1 MYPTPLTTGH
11 SSCSGTRQS
20 SVPFAERNSGE
31 FRCARTL
38 PARFIWQCGLS
49 VSMLAILA
57 LGVFA
62 GPQTPAAKAPPK
74 GSEAEF
80 ISVMQGLQKKHHM
93 EPMARF
99 DSKRFIA
106 ISNAPDAFTRE
117 RLKLC
122 ELFHDTFLKHFEK
135 AGFAVHPPTERMM
148 IAVFATNDNFDAY
161 FGHDM
166 TGIAGVYHTPAN
178 RLVLYDY
185 SENRNLRKQRDKA
198 LGVGESIG
206 NSAAR
211 SKFESTVGRKFEDY
225 SKDLNLSITMHE
237 CAHLVSFN
245 CGLLARDRDVPAW
258 LAEGMATYCEA
269 TDQGDWTRLGSS
281 NPLRIR
287 DLDRAKEA
295 YISVADLVRDDRW
308 VRSNRVLTGYG
319 ESWALFHLMITERPK
334 DLRRYIDLIR
344 DRKVPESRIADFQE
358 AFGDIRKVQTRFDQ
372 CLREKVAEATP
383 LTLR

>member
-1 MYPTPLTTGH
+1 M
-11 SSCSGTRQS
+11 
-20 SVPFAERNSGE
+20 N
-31 FRCARTL
+31 
-38 PARFIWQCGLS
+38 GLS
-49 VSMLAILA
+49 ASLAAIVLWSA
-57 LGVFA
+57 TA
-62 GPQTPAAKAPPK
+62 APPPK
-74 GSEAEF
+74 TPPPTGTETEF
-80 ISVMQGLQKKHHM
+80 IATMQKLQKKYKM
-93 EPMARF
+93 QPMARF

-106 ISNAPDAFTRE
+106 ISNAPDDFTKD

-122 ELFHDTFLKHFEK
+122 ETFHDAFLKHFEK

-148 IAVFATNDNFDAY
+148 IAVFATNENFDSY

-178 RLVLYDY
+178 RLVLYDF
-185 SENRNLRKQRDKA
+185 SENKNLRKQRDQAVGSGAA
-198 LGVGESIG
+198 LG
-206 NSAAR
+206 NSMAR
-211 SKFESTVGRKFEDY
+211 AKFEQGVSRKFDDY
-225 SKDLNLSITMHE
+225 SKDMNLSITMHE

-281 NPLRIR
+281 NPVRIR
-287 DLDRAKEA
+287 DLNRANKA
-295 YISVADLVRDDRW
+295 YISLADLVGDDRW

-319 ESWALFHLMITERPK
+319 ESWALFHMMMTERPK
-334 DLRRYIDLIR
+334 DLRRYIDLIH

-358 AFGDIRKVQTRFDQ
+358 AFGDIRKVQARFNDY
-372 CLREKVAEATP
+372 LRDKVAEATP